1 MPAGL
6 GLQAGGMLGQLTSVG
21 LSAKCSFCKQ
31 EGETLESRGL
41 SKVAEGIV
49 SKT

>member
-6 GLQAGGMLGQLTSVG
+6 GLQAGGMLGQLTPVG
-21 LSAKCSFCKQ
+21 LSVKCSFCKQ